1 MARQRLLSRKLDNLV
16 APEVVMQGHLGGAFL
31 WAQVA

>member
-1 MARQRLLSRKLDNLV
+1 MARQRLLSRKLDNL

-31 WAQVA
+31 CAQVA